1 MTDERRSNASDGP
14 VPVRASMGAA
24 SSTEPETEPA
34 GQGAQPAEV
43 KRFRHGEEEWLARVA
58 GESAYGTGERGAAYL
73 VAVHFFR
80 ASDDATPLKEALI
93 PAARFHGLAEPELRK
108 LLDKA
113 VKIDLDREPSAASRQ
128 ARRSLGGRSASGR
141 SSHRS

>member
-1 MTDERRSNASDGP
+1 MTDEKRSGASDGP

-24 SSTEPETEPA
+24 SSEEPA
-34 GQGAQPAEV
+34 TEQAGKAAEPAAV
-43 KRFRHGEEEWLARVA
+43 RRFRHGEEEWLACVA

-93 PAARFHGLAEPELRK
+93 PAARFSGLAEPELRE
-108 LLDKA
+108 LLNEA
-113 VKIDLDREPSAASRQ
+113 VTIDLDREPSAASRQ
-128 ARRSLGGRSASGR
+128 ARRSLGGRSPGGR